1 MAGDQGKKG
10 FKSAGA
16 NKTLRSRG
24 FLSQPGGQIAG
35 QSAQSGQTGDTTFH
49 HKSRGAKQVVV
60 SRDGKP
66 QGLAAKP
73 AIRPYSL
80 EDE

>member
-1 MAGDQGKKG
+1 MTEDKGQKG

-16 NKTLRSRG
+16 NKSLRSRG
-24 FLSQPGGQIAG
+24 FLSQPDGQI
-35 QSAQSGQTGDTTFH
+35 AQSGQTGDSTLH

>member
-1 MAGDQGKKG
+1 MTGDQGIKG

-24 FLSQPGGQIAG
+24 FLSQPGGQIA
-35 QSAQSGQTGDTTFH
+35 QSGQTGDTTVH